1 MKTFL
6 IILLFHICCLVKAQ
20 EYVYNGVQQYES
32 VTGNISMKKVIKD
45 DNGNYYIFG
54 TYIGTVDFDNTSGVY
69 NLTATG
75 FLKVFVLKLNSN
87 RNFIAVKSIDGVGST
102 DLANIK
108 DVVIAN
114 NQLIVAGGFSGSVDF
129 DPSASTNIQT
139 VTTGSLIG
147 NEDFFIAKYTLDL
160 DLIWVKKTGST
171 SSDYI
176 NSIHVDGSGT
186 IHAVGKFSG
195 STDFDTGTTNLIM
208 STNGQSDAF
217 YWQLDGN
224 GVFLKAFKLGGVYN
238 DEAFTVKVYN
248 NQILISGA
256 FSATVDFNPST
267 GTNNLV
273 SSSGFNGFIAKYA
286 LNDYSYQQAVRITP
300 QVLDM
305 EIDSNGNVFA
315 TGLFNA
321 ATDDFD
327 PSPTTTS
334 FLTSSTFSK
343 NYILKLDNNLNYLW
357 VKDFGKNDY
366 GNNEF
371 VDFDIDQNGNL
382 FSVSRFKGIVDMD
395 PSANNFYLT
404 PLSVSLYTRYHVFIL
419 KLTNDGLFSYAGF
432 VGNTSSDYNFL
443 NDIFVSSNEIVGVG
457 EFDSTIDLDPNTSN
471 YYLTNSN
478 GQKDAYFMRLTE
490 NTLSIADF
498 SKVQSQV
505 YPNPTTD
512 FFRVSSTDGIKEVAI
527 YALDGKLIFQKKY
540 NETSIQIPVHEYSK
554 GIYMIT
560 ILNSN
565 DTVETKKIIIN

>member
-1 MKTFL
+1 VKTFL

-54 TYIGTVDFDNTSGVY
+54 TYIGTVDFDNTTGVY

-147 NEDFFIAKYTLDL
+147 NEDFFIAKYTLD
-160 DLIWVKKTGST
+160 
-171 SSDYI
+171 
-176 NSIHVDGSGT
+176 
-186 IHAVGKFSG
+186 
-195 STDFDTGTTNLIM
+195 
-208 STNGQSDAF
+208 
-217 YWQLDGN
+217 
-224 GVFLKAFKLGGVYN
+224 
-238 DEAFTVKVYN
+238 
-248 NQILISGA
+248 
-256 FSATVDFNPST
+256 
-267 GTNNLV
+267 
-273 SSSGFNGFIAKYA
+273 
-286 LNDYSYQQAVRITP
+286 
-300 QVLDM
+300 
-305 EIDSNGNVFA
+305 
-315 TGLFNA
+315 
-321 ATDDFD
+321 FD

-334 FLTSSTFSK
+334 FLTGSIFSK

-382 FSVSRFKGIVDMD
+382 FSVSRSKGIVDMD

-404 PLSVSLYTRYHVFIL
+404 PLSVSLYTRYHVFIQ
-419 KLTNDGLFSYAGF
+419 KLTNDGLFSYAVF

-512 FFRVSSTDGIKEVAI
+512 FFRVSSSDGIKEVAI

-565 DTVETKKIIIN
+565 DTLETKKIIIN